1 MIESRIKSVVK
12 IIFLICL
19 IIACIPFV
27 NDFIQSDEEPFDD
40 KTIELFDSSISGY
53 KKGQLSWKIYTEN
66 IWSKKSRYLFYSD
79 SIISG
84 IIYNDDGNVV
94 IDSIKAKDLKIN
106 TRSNS
111 ITVSNG
117 LTARVFTSNNSN
129 KKGLHASETKKNQI
143 KIKSK
148 ELRFFNESKRTY
160 LSEDIE
166 LVKADT
172 TIKPLGEIEIDTNLN
187 IVYINN
193 GFSIKSPEYKV
204 SGNMMRIY
212 IDEEQSYLKGDIVF
226 EKFPS
231 TNMKDQLDEQEQHF
245 RQKSTFLYCDSAVY
259 KDIEDMDILEVS
271 GNVVIIQEGK
281 KITAKEG
288 LYNETTN
295 SFVLEE
301 NVVVDLHDLTWI
313 LDKNKKSEL
322 KNKDIKNSLNLK
334 TRISGNKLQFNGN
347 KKETKIFGKVVVTQ
361 SDKTIWADKLI
372 LYDETALVECFGNV
386 KVLKEN
392 KDSINSE
399 YLKIDLNTESF
410 IAKDGVRSEYYLK
423 KEN

>member
-1 MIESRIKSVVK
+1 MDDSKVKSVVK
-12 IIFLICL
+12 LIVLICL

-27 NDFIQSDEEPFDD
+27 NDFIKSDEEAFDD

-53 KKGQLSWKIYTEN
+53 KNGKLSWKIYTDN

-79 SIISG
+79 SIVSG
-84 IIYNDDGNVV
+84 IIYNDNGKVV

-111 ITVSNG
+111 ITVSKG
-117 LTARVFTSNNSN
+117 LTARVFTSNKSS
-129 KKGLHASETKKNQI
+129 KKGLHASEDNKNQI

-160 LSEDIE
+160 LSEDVE
-166 LVKADT
+166 LVKGDT

-187 IVYINN
+187 VVYINN
-193 GFSIKSPEYKV
+193 GFSIESSAYKV
-204 SGNMMRIY
+204 TGNSMTIY
-212 IDEEQSYLKGDIVF
+212 IDEEESYLSGDIVF

-231 TNMKDQLDEQEQHF
+231 ENINGQLDEQEKHF
-245 RQKSTFLYCDSAVY
+245 RKNSTFLYCDSALY
-259 KDIEDMDILEVS
+259 KDIEDKDMLEVS

-281 KITAKEG
+281 KLTAKEG
-288 LYNETTN
+288 LYDEADN
-295 SFVLEE
+295 SFSLEK
-301 NVVVDLHDLTWI
+301 NIQVNLHDLSWI
-313 LDKNKKSEL
+313 LDENKKSEL
-322 KNKDIKNSLNLK
+322 KNEDIKNSLNLK
-334 TRISGNKLQFNGN
+334 TTITGDKLYFNGN
-347 KKETKIFGKVVVTQ
+347 KKQTRIYGNVVVTQ

-372 LYDETALVECFGNV
+372 LYDEKALVECFGNV

-399 YLKIDLNTESF
+399 YLKIDLNRESF
-410 IAKDGVRSEYYLK
+410 IAKDGVLSEYHLK
-423 KEN
+423 K